1 MKIGKADGDRCR
13 SCNMKENTEHLVLH
27 CTRYNKERRE
37 MKRALLGLPLT
48 LQVLFCT
55 IAGKEALAS
64 YLQKTKI
71 CTAEWLQE

>member
-1 MKIGKADGDRCR
+1 MVKIGKADGDRCR
-13 SCNMKENTEHLVLH
+13 RCDKENTEHLVLH

-37 MKRALLGLPLT
+37 IKRALLGLPLT
-48 LQVLFCT
+48 LQVLFCI

-71 CTAEWLQE
+71 CTTEWLQE